1 MEKLKLLNAVSV
13 AYREAVENFEHLDK
27 NELKELWEKWLNSA
41 VMEF

>member
-13 AYREAVENFEHLDK
+13 AYRQAVEAFEHLDK
-27 NELKELWEKWLNSA
+27 KELKELWEKWLSSA